1 MFGSLAEREIDI
13 GKIVDGADE
22 SKDILRDGDD
32 RLGKLQEAQGQEHWK
47 GEGLLT
53 RVVIGEILIC
63 RAVVMRLV
71 LGDEHWETY

>member
-1 MFGSLAEREIDI
+1 VFGSLAEREIDI
-13 GKIVDGADE
+13 GRIVDGADE

-63 RAVVMRLV
+63 RAVVMRSV
-71 LGDEHWETY
+71 LSDEHWETY